1 MRAQESHC
9 GVVDQY
15 NALITPR
22 ILKPAPLPSPH
33 PLGAASAAGAP
44 NPSGPCFLACMV
56 PGARLAS
63 TQDPGRPPAKGGR
76 PCARRRGGWAA
87 QQKVSSSSSTCA
99 AGAPP
104 SRPQL
109 GDFGDWCY
117 ACPHSGIMHAALC
130 HHNVRRAAAG
140 AGTACG
146 SRHRR
151 GSLLKGNS
159 SIGRFTLL
167 GQPTGVF

>member
-1 MRAQESHC
+1 MRAQEAHC
-9 GVVDQY
+9 GVAVQY

-22 ILKPAPLPSPH
+22 IVKPAPLPSPH

-87 QQKVSSSSSTCA
+87 QQEVSGSSSTCA
-99 AGAPP
+99 AGAPS

-109 GDFGDWCY
+109 GDVGDWCY

-130 HHNVRRAAAG
+130 YHNVCRAAAG

-151 GSLLKGNS
+151 GSLFRATAQLAVLHCWDS
-159 SIGRFTLL
+159 PL
-167 GQPTGVF
+167 GSV